1 MTRIKKFALL
11 LMMLGVLLASSAH
24 NSQALRHYQLDESV
38 CSVLT
43 PNALDWLSGTWE
55 SQSLQ
60 SVHEM
65 HWSKPGGGTLLGF
78 ARNLSNDQT
87 VAHEFMRIHQSDG
100 TVWLTRKAG
109 TRPETTFKL
118 TRLEANAATFE
129 NQQRTFPQRI
139 LYQLEPDNTL
149 CVRLEGGSAS
159 PAQSQ
164 QSTYKRVLAE

>member
-11 LMMLGVLLASSAH
+11 LMMLCVLLASSAH

-43 PNALDWLSGTWE
+43 PNALGWLSGAWE
-55 SQSLQ
+55 SQSVQ
-60 SVHEM
+60 SAHEM

-78 ARNLSNDQT
+78 ARDLSNDQT
-87 VAHEFMRIHQSDG
+87 MAHEFMRIHQSDG
-100 TVWLTRKAG
+100 SVWLTRKAG
-109 TRPETTFKL
+109 MRPETTFKL
-118 TRLEANAATFE
+118 TRLETNAATFE

-139 LYQLEPDNTL
+139 LYQLEPDNSL
-149 CVRLEGGSAS
+149 CVRLEGAS
-159 PAQSQ
+159 PAQFQ